1 MLPLELYDEALA
13 EMAGAIEY
21 YDEQREGLGAQFREA
36 IEATLSSIQ
45 ERPFSYPVTTG
56 SNVRRVVMNRF
67 PFVIVYRVENDMIV
81 VVSVFHTSR
90 NPIIWKGR
98 ID

>member
-21 YDEQREGLGAQFREA
+21 YDEQREGLGTEFREA
-36 IEATLSSIQ
+36 VEAAINTIQ
-45 ERPFSYPVTTG
+45 ERPLSYPVIAR
-56 SNVRRVVMNRF
+56 SNVRRVLTNRF
-67 PFVIVYRVENDMIV
+67 PFAIIYRVESDMIV
-81 VVSVFHTSR
+81 IVSVFHTSR

>member
-21 YDEQREGLGAQFREA
+21 YSEQREGLGAEFREA
-36 IEATLSSIQ
+36 VELVLNTIQ
-45 ERPFSYPVTTG
+45 ERPFSYPVIAG
-56 SNVRRVVMNRF
+56 SNVRRVLTNRF
-67 PFVIVYRVENDMIV
+67 PFAIIYRIENDMIV
-81 VVSVFHTSR
+81 IVSVFHTSR
-90 NPIIWKGR
+90 DPIIWKGR